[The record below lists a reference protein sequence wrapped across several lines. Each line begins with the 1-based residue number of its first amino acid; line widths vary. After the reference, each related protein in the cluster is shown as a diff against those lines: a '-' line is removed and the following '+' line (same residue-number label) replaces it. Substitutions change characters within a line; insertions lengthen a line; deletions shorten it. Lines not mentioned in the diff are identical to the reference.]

1 MSFKVRKR
9 LTNPQP
15 DYHQTP
21 SRSATTPLLPP
32 PSSPFP
38 PHPSLPPSVG
48 VASVK
53 TAAAEQSL
61 LQSGKDYTELGRQK
75 EKMWDQQM
83 GITLCCPDTRAVRGG
98 GGEGG
103 RKGV

>member
-21 SRSATTPLLPP
+21 SRSATTPPL
-32 PSSPFP
+32 PSSLLP

-98 GGEGG
+98 GEGG
-103 RKGV
+103 SGGGV